1 MVNMM
6 MRFLGVINM
15 NQHLMNLMSID
26 YVSLLLA
33 LGTVVVGFV
42 AIKKAIEE
50 FCQTFGIEL
59 KYLREK
65 REQRECQTEV
75 KSRLAELSAR
85 QDKFEHQHEENIKVR
100 DEFNNKIMKC
110 INDLK
115 ADIVDMRDEIEY
127 REAEKRF
134 KKLRFD
140 LLNFASRIAQSEE
153 ITGELI
159 SQVNHEI
166 TEYEELVEQYNF
178 KNNRVNTSIKIIQEK
193 YEQLLREGKILIGS

>member
-1 MVNMM
+1 
-6 MRFLGVINM
+6 M
-15 NQHLMNLMSID
+15 NQHLGNLLAIN
-26 YVSLLLA
+26 YVDLLLA
-33 LGTVVVGFV
+33 LGTIIVGFV
-42 AIKKAIEE
+42 AIKKALEE
-50 FCQTFGIEL
+50 FCQTFGI
-59 KYLREK
+59 KLRYVEEK
-65 REQRECQTEV
+65 KEMHKCQTEV
-75 KSRLAELSAR
+75 KTSLRELEER
-85 QDKFEHQHEENIKVR
+85 QDRFEKQHEENIKVR
-100 DEFNNKIMKC
+100 DEFNKEMIGC
-110 INDLK
+110 INELK
-115 ADIVDMRDEIEY
+115 EDIVNLRQEIEY

-178 KNNRVNTSIKIIQEK
+178 KNNRVNASIKIIQEK

>member
-1 MVNMM
+1 
-6 MRFLGVINM
+6 M
-15 NQHLMNLMSID
+15 NQHLANLLAIN
-26 YVSLLLA
+26 YVDLLLA
-33 LGTVVVGFV
+33 LGTIIVGFV
-42 AIKKAIEE
+42 AIKKALEE
-50 FCQTFGIEL
+50 FCQTFGI
-59 KYLREK
+59 KLRYIEEK
-65 REQRECQTEV
+65 KEMHKCQTEV
-75 KSRLAELSAR
+75 KTSLRELEER
-85 QDKFEHQHEENIKVR
+85 QDRFEKQHEENIKVR
-100 DEFNNKIMKC
+100 DEFNKEMIGC
-110 INDLK
+110 INELK
-115 ADIVDMRDEIEY
+115 EDIVNLRQEIEY

-178 KNNRVNTSIKIIQEK
+178 KNNRVNASIKIIQEK

>member
-1 MVNMM
+1 
-6 MRFLGVINM
+6 M
-15 NQHLMNLMSID
+15 NQHLTD
-26 YVSLLLA
+26 LLA
-33 LGTVVVGFV
+33 INYVDLLFALSTIIVGFM
-42 AIKKAIEE
+42 AIKKAVEE

-59 KYLREK
+59 AYIRRR
-65 REQRECQTEV
+65 REQEECQREV
-75 KSRLAELSAR
+75 KTKLSELSER

-100 DEFNNKIMKC
+100 DEFNKEMIGC
-110 INDLK
+110 INELK
-115 ADIVDMRDEIEY
+115 EDIVNLRQEIEY

-178 KNNRVNTSIKIIQEK
+178 KNNRVNASIKIIQEK